1 MPWERRSSPQ
11 SALEGRER
19 AGGKIL
25 AALQAAG
32 MWYLLTQGIAAL
44 SPGLNSPGPLGRLD
58 GRIEDTYSHL
68 WWPALRSRFLLE
80 QLGQLIVPLVD
91 VRAEPQGAA
100 AVDPGGPVRDV
111 DGDLVR

>member
-1 MPWERRSSPQ
+1 M
-11 SALEGRER
+11 
-19 AGGKIL
+19 
-25 AALQAAG
+25 
-32 MWYLLTQGIAAL
+32 
-44 SPGLNSPGPLGRLD
+44 
-58 GRIEDTYSHL
+58 
-68 WWPALRSRFLLE
+68 E